1 METFSN
7 GFQSWQ
13 ETHFEVVAFLALHL
27 EDPAYPLIR
36 ECQEQEGTY
45 GMYGLAARLTN
56 QFEEQNFG
64 RFWDGDF
71 IETIDKFCKHSLS

>member
-1 METFSN
+1 
-7 GFQSWQ
+7 
-13 ETHFEVVAFLALHL
+13 
-27 EDPAYPLIR
+27 LIR